1 MVEAIISDRH
11 RIFPAAAH
19 LTGEYGLKD
28 IFMGVPVQL
37 GRKGVEKV
45 IELKLTDDELAALHA
60 SAKSIQE
67 NINLL

>member
-1 MVEAIISDRH
+1 
-11 RIFPAAAH
+11 
-19 LTGEYGLKD
+19 
-28 IFMGVPVQL
+28 MGVPVQL